1 MIRIIP
7 AFTLALLFAG
17 IFVLG
22 LPRAWAQS
30 SFPSLLPSLRVA
42 YPRLADI
49 ISGPLPSRLRRVH
62 QPVMS
67 PPSRFST
74 PHVPLWLSI

>member
-1 MIRIIP
+1 MCLTGVR
-7 AFTLALLFAG
+7 L
-17 IFVLG
+17 V
-22 LPRAWAQS
+22 
-30 SFPSLLPSLRVA
+30 V

-74 PHVPLWLSI
+74 PHLPRLTSI